1 MVSLARRHL
10 GMTLVEVIV
19 VLAVYTVLMG
29 AVTTMVSFIYRSNAY
44 TMAQAYEVDTARR
57 GINTWTQD
65 TREMVYGANG
75 SFPVAKMGSTT
86 LGFYS
91 DVDRDTL
98 VEYVEYRISTTTL
111 FKLVYNPV
119 GSPPT
124 YPNTTPEQVFILS
137 EFVQNIGQ
145 GVPVFQ
151 YFDRNGALLNSTS
164 SLLTD
169 VRYIKA
175 QLIVNID
182 PVRSPGEFMLK
193 SSIAPRN
200 LKDNL

>member
-1 MVSLARRHL
+1 MALLTHRRI
-10 GMTLVEVIV
+10 GMTLVEVLV
-19 VLAVYTVLMG
+19 VLAIYVVLMG
-29 AVTTMVSFIYRSNAY
+29 SITTMVAFIYRTNAY
-44 TMAQAYEVDTARR
+44 TMAQAEEVATARR

-65 TREMVYGANG
+65 TREMVYGADG

-91 DVDRDTL
+91 DVDRDML
-98 VEYVEYRISTTTL
+98 VEYVEYRIATTTL
-111 FKLVYNPV
+111 YKYVYNPV

-124 YPNTTPEQVFILS
+124 YPNTTPDQLFILS

-145 GVPVFQ
+145 AVPVFQ
-151 YFDRNGALLNSTS
+151 YFDKNGALLNSTS

-193 SSIAPRN
+193 SSISPRN